1 MCGIAGYI
9 NFNKRNLN
17 FDRKKLL
24 SLMNSR
30 GPDDNGIF
38 NEKERDFN
46 LSLFHSRLTILDDN
60 PRSSQPYKF
69 KNYVL
74 TFNGEIYNFDEIKK
88 KLILYG
94 YKFETTS
101 DTEVV
106 IKAFDKWKSKSFEKF
121 DGMWSICIYDKNSKK
136 IFLSRDRFGEKPL
149 FYFNDSQNFIF
160 GSEIK
165 YLLNIASYKTKILE
179 KNKDLIDCFIKQGYR
194 LLNKNNTTFFKN
206 IFKVNPGE
214 NIEINI
220 LKKK

>member
-88 KLILYG
+88 
-94 YKFETTS
+94 S
-101 DTEVV
+101 
-106 IKAFDKWKSKSFEKF
+106 
-121 DGMWSICIYDKNSKK
+121 
-136 IFLSRDRFGEKPL
+136 L
-149 FYFNDSQNFIF
+149 FYTDIN
-160 GSEIK
+160 
-165 YLLNIASYKTKILE
+165 L
-179 KNKDLIDCFIKQGYR
+179 KQ
-194 LLNKNNTTFFKN
+194 LQIQKL
-206 IFKVNPGE
+206 
-214 NIEINI
+214 
-220 LKKK
+220 